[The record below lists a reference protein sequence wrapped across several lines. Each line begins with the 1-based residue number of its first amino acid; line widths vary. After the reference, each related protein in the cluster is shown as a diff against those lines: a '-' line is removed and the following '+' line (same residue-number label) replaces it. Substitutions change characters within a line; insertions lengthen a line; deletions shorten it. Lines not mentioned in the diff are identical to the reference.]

1 MDKLS
6 EKRKKLIKT
15 YSFLALFIFIVAI
28 IIILVLRYNIEGEQN
43 LPFEITNIRIVS
55 TAQGNNNIDLENKWN
70 LDIFQKND
78 FYFYLEKNPDY
89 KKDES
94 ISKITFENF
103 KIDKLSDKGTVKI
116 YKPSAN
122 SMLYYYTDEYIAEN
136 SISYN
141 GALVTNIPSLEIS
154 NQGGLIGFCIA
165 LKDLGNYISNDDTE
179 IIHNGTLLSKLNL
192 TNEDISM
199 KVSFD
204 IVIETNSN
212 SKFKSSLEF
221 DLPTG
226 NIIEDGLS
234 ILEKNNLDDI
244 VFKRF

>member
-1 MDKLS
+1 MNKLS
-6 EKRKKLIKT
+6 EKNKKLIKT
-15 YSFLALFIFIVAI
+15 YSFLALFIFIIAI
-28 IIILVLRYNIEGEQN
+28 IIILVLRYNIEGEKN
-43 LPFEITNIRIVS
+43 LPFKITSIRVVS
-55 TAQGNNNIDLENKWN
+55 TAQSNNNADLEHKWN
-70 LDIFQKND
+70 LDIIQKND

-89 KKDES
+89 KKEES

-103 KIDKLSDKGTVKI
+103 KIEKSSDKGNVNI

-122 SMLYYYTDEYIAEN
+122 SMLYYYTDEYIVEN
-136 SISYN
+136 NISYG

-154 NQGGLIGFCIA
+154 NQGGLIGFSIA

-199 KVSFD
+199 KISFD

-212 SKFKSSLEF
+212 SKFKSTLEF

-234 ILEKNNLDDI
+234 ILEKDNLDDI